1 MMSEVDLDGDGR
13 ITYQEFVPMC
23 FNMLADMMAE
33 KMGAVSSEN
42 EEAIKGYLVELFEE
56 LAGDLRGGRV
66 EGEPRSTWVNKSVAV
81 NVLRDGDLGLTRIQI
96 AAIMSEIDIDKHG
109 SLDYLK
115 LVDACAG
122 VMNSLGNVERQR
134 MQADK
139 VSDMR
144 KQEDYGL
151 VLGYTQDQVSKQLK
165 SGERGAMSGRLWAR
179 LLIFLTLASLADA
192 RRARRRLQGRRR

>member
-1 MMSEVDLDGDGR
+1 
-13 ITYQEFVPMC
+13 
-23 FNMLADMMAE
+23 
-33 KMGAVSSEN
+33 
-42 EEAIKGYLVELFEE
+42 
-56 LAGDLRGGRV
+56 
-66 EGEPRSTWVNKSVAV
+66 
-81 NVLRDGDLGLTRIQI
+81 
-96 AAIMSEIDIDKHG
+96 
-109 SLDYLK
+109 LDYLK